1 MSSKKFCKYLFKKS
15 AKDRNEVNKFET
27 KKIDRK
33 TSCSNDKR
41 FCSSTKPNINE
52 SIDGLNEYSK
62 TKRTT
67 DEKEMS
73 KWNKFCKRMKGFRKL
88 FLIKAVINFR
98 INFAFLKNVIVLRL
112 RNIRF

>member
-1 MSSKKFCKYLFKKS
+1 MSSKKFSKFLFKKS
-15 AKDRNEVNKFET
+15 AKDQNKDNKFET
-27 KKIDRK
+27 KINELK
-33 TSCSNDKR
+33 TSCSNIR

-98 INFAFLKNVIVLRL
+98 INFTFLKNVITTHTIL
-112 RNIRF
+112 ICI